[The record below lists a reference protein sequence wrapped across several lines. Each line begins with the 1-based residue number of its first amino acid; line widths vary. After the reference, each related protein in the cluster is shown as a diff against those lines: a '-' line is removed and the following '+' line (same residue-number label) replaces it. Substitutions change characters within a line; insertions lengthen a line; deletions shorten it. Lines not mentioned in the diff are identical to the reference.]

1 VPVAAAAPAMLF
13 SEIEVQKMS
22 QGHERP
28 PLLPPPGLE
37 KAEVATQQSS
47 PKAEVH

>member
-1 VPVAAAAPAMLF
+1 
-13 SEIEVQKMS
+13 VQKMS

-37 KAEVATQQSS
+37 KAEVATEQSS